1 MIITIGSQWG
11 PTLLNLIEF
20 ESIQRWWVHT
30 WVLAFLLAFWKM
42 INMIL
47 IFFGGRAYVTIFFW
61 GENVL
66 GALLFN

>member
-20 ESIQRWWVHT
+20 ESSQMWWVHT

-42 INMIL
+42 VNMIL
-47 IFFGGRAYVTIFFW
+47 IF
-61 GENVL
+61 L
-66 GALLFN
+66 GAMQM